1 MKTVTIGGVG
11 NVLLGDDG
19 IGPYVARKL
28 EAEYEFADGVAV
40 EDLGTP
46 GLDLIVHMAGVD
58 SLILV
63 DSVDNGEQPGTVT
76 LYRKQ
81 DILRNAAPGVR
92 MDPHSPVLSESLLI
106 ADFIGDGFHDVLL
119 VGITGTS
126 YEPDQPIS
134 EAALRGAEL
143 ACAAV
148 LEELARIGVWF
159 RRKTQPA
166 PLAVWWEPLG
176 QPCMS

>member
-19 IGPYVARKL
+19 VGPYVANKL
-28 EAEYEFADGVAV
+28 AAEYEFADGVCV

-58 SLILV
+58 ALILI
-63 DSVDNGEQPGTVT
+63 DSVDNGKAPGSVT
-76 LYRKQ
+76 LYRKE
-81 DILRNAAPGVR
+81 DILRNGAPAVR

-106 ADFIGDGFHDVLL
+106 ADFVGEGFQDVLL
-119 VGITGTS
+119 IGTTGES
-126 YEPDQPIS
+126 YEPDRPIS
-134 EAALRGAEL
+134 EAARRGAEL

-148 LEELARIGVWF
+148 LEELVRIGISF
-159 RRKTQPA
+159 RKRTHA
-166 PLAVWWEPLG
+166 EPLAVWWEPLE